1 MRMIGNLLLSS
12 IPSSHRLFQVG
23 PPNPI
28 FWLFRTIQTIWG
40 SWTMLANFFII
51 QNHHINQHECICSLP
66 YSRYIICLF
75 IAFWEI
81 LSTRA
86 SRFAEAPP
94 SGGSTKCTVYSVLF
108 FSLERWSHV
117 QREAIYIQYIYIYR
131 YDVCAYCAYVYMWLH
146 FFCMFFLGGRDR
158 WCNILGVC
166 YCPNSWVT
174 SWPCQPFL
182 WCPRIVGQEIPSTW
196 RRLPWQWPNDL
207 GNGLGVDVESILNQS
222 SRWEFKIVHVRVL
235 TLDRFSTV
243 TFFFPHLCGIF
254 VGGLHKFAWPLCSI
268 SWSWLHHI
276 TIIYYLSIV
285 HHLLSSKAPSLDAR
299 MMLRM
304 MPGV

>member
-1 MRMIGNLLLSS
+1 MNVYVHCRIQDTLSACLSLSGKYFRHVLHVLLKLLQVVAQQSAPYTVCSS
-12 IPSSHRLFQVG
+12 FLWKDDPMCKGRQY
-23 PPNPI
+23 I
-28 FWLFRTIQTIWG
+28 F
-40 SWTMLANFFII
+40 N
-51 QNHHINQHECICSLP
+51 
-66 YSRYIICLF
+66 
-75 IAFWEI
+75 
-81 LSTRA
+81 
-86 SRFAEAPP
+86 
-94 SGGSTKCTVYSVLF
+94 
-108 FSLERWSHV
+108 
-117 QREAIYIQYIYIYR
+117 IYIYR

>member
-117 QREAIYIQYIYIYR
+117 QREAIYIQYIYI
-131 YDVCAYCAYVYMWLH
+131 DIWCVCILCLCIYVIAFLLYV
-146 FFCMFFLGGRDR
+146 FFGG
-158 WCNILGVC
+158 
-166 YCPNSWVT
+166 
-174 SWPCQPFL
+174 
-182 WCPRIVGQEIPSTW
+182 
-196 RRLPWQWPNDL
+196 
-207 GNGLGVDVESILNQS
+207 
-222 SRWEFKIVHVRVL
+222 
-235 TLDRFSTV
+235 
-243 TFFFPHLCGIF
+243 
-254 VGGLHKFAWPLCSI
+254 
-268 SWSWLHHI
+268 
-276 TIIYYLSIV
+276 
-285 HHLLSSKAPSLDAR
+285 
-299 MMLRM
+299 
-304 MPGV
+304 PG